1 MSRFEMCPKCGHRLS
16 RVKDDWGRW
25 DKETYVCYYCLGE
38 VYDDDDVDDDEDEN
52 NDDDDS

>member
-38 VYDDDDVDDDEDEN
+38 VYDDVDDDEGEN